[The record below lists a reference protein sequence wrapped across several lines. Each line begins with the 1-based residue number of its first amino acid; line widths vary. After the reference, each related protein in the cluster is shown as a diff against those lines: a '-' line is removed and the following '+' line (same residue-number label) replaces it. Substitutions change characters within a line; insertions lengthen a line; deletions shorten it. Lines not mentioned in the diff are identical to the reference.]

1 MKRVALYMDHGCR
14 GIGAARW
21 AELLSNSPEF
31 EFAMLDAADVKAGG
45 LAGFDC
51 LVMPGGGG
59 FERYDDWG
67 EEGCARIRDFVR
79 GGGGYIRISRV
90 QESARELIMHTVDA
104 VGESLDAGAAE
115 STIHSIRDA
124 ELLDEATARV
134 MLSAVGNAALKPA
147 EGALRD
153 QIRANLLKH
162 MLVTYVAE

>member
-1 MKRVALYMDHGCR
+1 MATSDLIAKFILKTIDDSTQGIAEIQRSAL
-14 GIGAARW
+14 
-21 AELLSNSPEF
+21 AEMFSCVPSQINYVLSTRFSPERG
-31 EFAMLDAADVKAGG
+31 FAV
-45 LAGFDC
+45 
-51 LVMPGGGG
+51 
-59 FERYDDWG
+59 ESR
-67 EEGCARIRDFVR
+67 R

-90 QESARELIMHTVDA
+90 QESTRELIMHTVDA